1 MESFSATDRPG
12 GEDTSPQEQARRSGL
27 VRLLFA
33 AVSVALLI
41 AFWFV
46 VVMITGLP
54 LLAVVP
60 LALAVLG
67 NRLMATRYGLI
78 ACIVAAC
85 VVVSSDTGLW
95 GQLGMFFRN

>member
-1 MESFSATDRPG
+1 
-12 GEDTSPQEQARRSGL
+12 
-27 VRLLFA
+27 
-33 AVSVALLI
+33 
-41 AFWFV
+41 
-46 VVMITGLP
+46 MITGLP

-85 VVVSSDTGLW
+85 VVVSSATGLW